1 MHGCDPRSG
10 PCGKQFG
17 RWARDRKAD
26 RLRPSFD
33 RRKSDPARRALSH
46 IMIVKPP
53 VEYSPSNAH
62 VVRKQLTTLTGSR
75 KSSICST
82 SKNVNS
88 ANMASRG
95 CENKKFVKWLKQWRG
110 AVQSHVSM
118 EQTHSEKKEADSKP
132 MPDSKSIA
140 RRKEII
146 AEETTMTNH

>member
-1 MHGCDPRSG
+1 
-10 PCGKQFG
+10 
-17 RWARDRKAD
+17 
-26 RLRPSFD
+26 
-33 RRKSDPARRALSH
+33 
-46 IMIVKPP
+46 
-53 VEYSPSNAH
+53 
-62 VVRKQLTTLTGSR
+62 
-75 KSSICST
+75 
-82 SKNVNS
+82 
-88 ANMASRG
+88 MASRG

>member
-1 MHGCDPRSG
+1 MQTKALDP
-10 PCGKQFG
+10 
-17 RWARDRKAD
+17 
-26 RLRPSFD
+26 
-33 RRKSDPARRALSH
+33 PARRALSH

-132 MPDSKSIA
+132 MPDSKSIVFQA
-140 RRKEII
+140 NRNLK
-146 AEETTMTNH
+146 AETEGNHC

>member
-1 MHGCDPRSG
+1 MQTKALDP
-10 PCGKQFG
+10 
-17 RWARDRKAD
+17 
-26 RLRPSFD
+26 
-33 RRKSDPARRALSH
+33 PARRALSH

-110 AVQSHVSM
+110 GVQSHVSM